1 MRDIPEEKEMTQEQL
16 QERITK
22 KEQDISKIEKRIAK
36 WSKGLRQ
43 SDIDICK
50 PFGDCIYG
58 TAPRNIN
65 WRDYDGTEEF
75 QVANKNY
82 HNYLEI
88 NKDIP
93 SSEDWSKGPNI
104 GELYNAYRDLGEARH
119 TLKNYQDTLANMLKF
134 EGEEK
139 VEVIWKFL
147 MNWKELS
154 REWYRK
160 NVKRYFELKRD
171 YEKAKAEFYAKY
183 DNKPAYYLR
192 SEFERNYFFNID
204 SVTREIANIKG
215 QYKDGFGSEWEYV
228 SYSVNEEL
236 LEKYLDREVKAK
248 YKALIVA
255 ITDITG
261 VITDASG
268 LRIGGKGDINGVVKG
283 EKGVAD
289 VNTFSAGGWNIQCFH
304 YRTKITDITSK
315 VAAATKKE
323 EVKVEKADATN
334 YTSKYLCPVDI
345 EAMVNRGWNKIEG
358 YADKQEL
365 INKGYKVKLYY
376 NKQGSFTLYK

>member
-1 MRDIPEEKEMTQEQL
+1 MTQEQL

-22 KEQDISKIEKRIAK
+22 KQSDIEKIERRISK

-43 SDIDICK
+43 ADIDICK

-58 TAPRNIN
+58 TAPRNMS
-65 WRDYDGTEEF
+65 WRDYHGTEEF
-75 QVANKNY
+75 QAAATAYK
-82 HNYLEI
+82 NYLEI
-88 NKDIP
+88 NKDNIP

-134 EGEEK
+134 ESEEK
-139 VEVIWKFL
+139 VEVIWNFL

-160 NVKRYFELKRD
+160 NAKRYFELKKGYKEAEKKF
-171 YEKAKAEFYAKY
+171 YEEH
-183 DNKPAYYLR
+183 NGKPAYYAECAFKR
-192 SEFERNYFFNID
+192 DYYYNID
-204 SVTREIANIKG
+204 SVTREITNIKG
-215 QYKDGFGSEWEYV
+215 QYKDGFGSDWEYV
-228 SYSVNEEL
+228 SYSVDEEL
-236 LEKYLDREVKAK
+236 LEKYLDKEVKAK

-261 VITDASG
+261 VITDAAG

-283 EKGVAD
+283 EKGVAE

-315 VAAATKKE
+315 VAAAQKKE
-323 EVKVEKADATN
+323 EVKKENVTD
-334 YTSKYLCPVDI
+334 YTAKYLCPVDI
-345 EAMVNRGWNKIEG
+345 EAMVNRGWNKVEG

-365 INKGYKVKLYY
+365 INKGYKVKYYY